1 MKTPVCILVRVSTT
15 KQDYNRQITD
25 LQNYCDQLNYD
36 VVHTIKSI
44 VTGNTTNKNREDIQ
58 ELLKLAKA
66 KVFDKVIVTEISRL
80 GRRPNEIRSVL
91 DELHTKGISVVFR
104 QLGVESLDQ
113 DGKEGLISRLIVS
126 IHSEIA
132 LNERELLSQRVKS
145 GLEHARSKGKQIGR
159 PVNSGLTD
167 LDLVK
172 KYKKLTI
179 DLAAGLSL
187 RKCEKIHGVTRTT
200 IIKVK
205 RAYESTAA

>member
-1 MKTPVCILVRVSTT
+1 MKTKVCILVRVSTT
-15 KQDYNRQITD
+15 KQDFNRQITE
-25 LQNYCDQLNYD
+25 LENYCEQMNYE

-44 VTGNTTNKNREDIQ
+44 VTGNTTNKKREDIQ
-58 ELLKLAKA
+58 ELLELAKT
-66 KVFDKVIVTEISRL
+66 KSFDKVVVTEISRL
-80 GRRPNEIRSVL
+80 GRRPGEIRSVL
-91 DELHTKGISVVFR
+91 DALHTNGISIVFR

-113 DGKEGLISRLIVS
+113 DGNEGLISRLIVS

-145 GLEHARSKGKQIGR
+145 GLNHARSKGKQIGR
-159 PVNSGLTD
+159 PTGTGLSDVD
-167 LDLVK
+167 LLK
-172 KYKKLTI
+172 KYKKLTL

-187 RKCEKIHGVTRTT
+187 RKCEKVHGVTRTT